1 MKNCPNCGAPLD
13 ENYFKCPYCGTL
25 YYDLTALDDSVPCF
39 IKFNTIYGEL
49 TMFARPE
56 LKNIDITEDIID
68 YTDNMEMYELLRS
81 RSCDIGVIFHA
92 MTTLKNNNILFKI
105 NTGDRYEQI

>member
-39 IKFNTIYGEL
+39 IKFNTMYGEL
-49 TMFARPE
+49 TMFAKPE
-56 LKNIDITEDIID
+56 LKDIEVTEDSID
-68 YTDNMEMYELLRS
+68 CYMGNTEMCKFIRS
-81 RSCDIGVIFHA
+81 TSCDIGIVFHT
-92 MTTLKNNNILFKI
+92 MIMSKNGNELFKI
-105 NTGDRYEQI
+105 KIGDRQ